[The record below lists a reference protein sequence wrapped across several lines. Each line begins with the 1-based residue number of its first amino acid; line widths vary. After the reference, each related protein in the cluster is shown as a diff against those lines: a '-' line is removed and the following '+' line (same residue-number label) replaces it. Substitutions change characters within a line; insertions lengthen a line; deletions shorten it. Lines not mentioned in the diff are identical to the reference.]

1 MAKGEGEEEGG
12 EKGKPYLYCVA
23 FDFWSSF
30 VLRVLVDVGGDFAAV
45 GARFYVMLV
54 LQAGV

>member
-1 MAKGEGEEEGG
+1 MATGEGEEEGE
-12 EKGKPYLYCVA
+12 EKGKPYVA